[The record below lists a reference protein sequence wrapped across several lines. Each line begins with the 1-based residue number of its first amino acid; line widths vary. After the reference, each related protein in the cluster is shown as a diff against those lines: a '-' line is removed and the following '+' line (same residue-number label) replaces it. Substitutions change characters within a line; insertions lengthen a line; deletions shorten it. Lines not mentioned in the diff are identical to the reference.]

1 MDDMWPCDAVVG
13 NTAAS
18 CLCAGLCTEKPDR
31 SCSAA
36 QQAIQLLRAAGLSR
50 GTKNKHYGLST
61 ITDYHYHFSSARLV
75 CKGSMQHDHSQF
87 RLAGRGQSA
96 TLDGNPLIRM
106 TYYQYQCISISI
118 STE

>member
-75 CKGSMQHDHSQF
+75 CKVACSMIILNSGWRGVGSLQH
-87 RLAGRGQSA
+87 
-96 TLDGNPLIRM
+96 
-106 TYYQYQCISISI
+106 
-118 STE
+118 